1 MGGPPRLGRLRPD
14 GRRSFEYNLAL
25 AVLSLLLLVIVSAI
39 LFKLIKAKTSWYRDP
54 RRQAERAARREERR
68 TKKLYRKA
76 ACKHKLSTWWKRY
89 QTKPSDDYEEK
100 RQMILEQE
108 GILEAGVGPSRL
120 SDIPPS
126 YSAPP
131 AYEEE
136 LAGELT
142 VVDGFRYTPSNTDD
156 TPESSIV
163 DCSPRLSFETGRSTI
178 LTKDARG

>member
-25 AVLSLLLLVIVSAI
+25 AVLSLLLLVIVSAV

-54 RRQAERAARREERR
+54 RRQAERAALREERR

-108 GILEAGVGPSRL
+108 GILEDVMQNEIRNLQSASDFVRDIIRAEEGRARSDHHGHVYQNGYSRAYTPELEAGVGPSRL
-120 SDIPPS
+120 SD
-126 YSAPP
+126 
-131 AYEEE
+131 
-136 LAGELT
+136 
-142 VVDGFRYTPSNTDD
+142 
-156 TPESSIV
+156 
-163 DCSPRLSFETGRSTI
+163 
-178 LTKDARG
+178 